1 MELKKQ
7 VNQHANVR
15 EYLMMFINNLLII
28 TSDDVK
34 LQASVLAKLTETTN
48 QLTRK
53 ASVTHNKLISF
64 SSCSSYL

>member
-1 MELKKQ
+1 
-7 VNQHANVR
+7 
-15 EYLMMFINNLLII
+15 MMFINNLLII